1 MIGLKMNPDYFEKW
15 NIDSDDIAT
24 FWHVSDKL
32 AHLIRINGIASD
44 AVKFLDFYRGKKRIY
59 FHSRE
64 EVISLFKM
72 RSIPER
78 LIKEPI
84 FYFLIN
90 VGICKSDLERILV
103 SKENIFN
110 IFPESLMF

>member
-1 MIGLKMNPDYFEKW
+1 MIGLKMNPDYFEYW
-15 NIDSDDIAT
+15 NITVDDIAT

-32 AHLIRINGIASD
+32 AHLIRINGIDSD
-44 AVKFLDFYRGKKRIY
+44 SVRFLDFYRGKKRIY
-59 FHSRE
+59 FHNRT
-64 EVISLFKM
+64 EVASFFKM
-72 RSIPER
+72 HSVPER

-90 VGICKSDLERILV
+90 IGITETDLKRLV
-103 SKENIFN
+103 NKENIFN